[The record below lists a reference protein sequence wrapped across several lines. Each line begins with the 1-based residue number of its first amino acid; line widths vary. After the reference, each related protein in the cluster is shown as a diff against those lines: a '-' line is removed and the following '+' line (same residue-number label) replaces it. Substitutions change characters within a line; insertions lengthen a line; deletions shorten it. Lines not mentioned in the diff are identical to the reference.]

1 MLRCGEFL
9 DQGERGFMTSNQLL
23 DLKDLTH
30 GELERFVLDL
40 GQERYRANQ
49 LVKWLY
55 QKGTIN
61 FNEMTDLSK
70 PFREMLQRVAFIS
83 FLTPEKIETSVDG
96 SRKFLFS
103 LIDGQS
109 VETVLIPDEP
119 RLTLCIST
127 QVGCP
132 LGCRFCLTGRMGFI
146 RNLTPSEMLNQI
158 LAGQREAASQGRIT
172 NIVLMGMGEPLA
184 NYDNTVKAIE
194 IMQHELGLNLSAR
207 RITLSTAGLVPQ
219 MERLITAGLRF
230 QLALSL
236 NAADEDTRSLLMPI
250 NKSHPLKDILG
261 ICRRFPLRPRERL
274 TFEYV
279 LIEGINDSTRD
290 ALRLARLIKGIPC
303 KVNLI
308 PLNES
313 QELEFKRPS
322 DEKIR
327 EFQRVLLD
335 RHITCI
341 IRKSRGGD
349 ILAAC
354 GQLRAHCS

>member
-1 MLRCGEFL
+1 
-9 DQGERGFMTSNQLL
+9 MTSSRLL
-23 DLKDLTH
+23 DLKGLTQ
-30 GELERFVLDL
+30 GELEQFVLRL
-40 GQERYRANQ
+40 GQKRYRAKQ
-49 LVKWLY
+49 LVTWLY

-61 FNEMTDLSK
+61 FDEMTDLSK
-70 PFREMLQRVAFIS
+70 PLRETLYHEAFIS
-83 FLTPEKIETSVDG
+83 CLTSKKVETSTDG
-96 SRKFLFS
+96 SRKCLFS

-109 VETVLIPDEP
+109 VETVLIPDES

-132 LGCRFCLTGRMGFI
+132 LSCRFCLTGRMGFI

-158 LAGQREAASQGRIT
+158 LAVQREAASQGRIT
-172 NIVLMGMGEPLA
+172 NIVLMGMGEPLV

-194 IMQHELGLNLSAR
+194 IMEYQLGLGLSGR

-219 MERLITAGLRF
+219 MERLTTAGLRF
-230 QLALSL
+230 QLAVSL
-236 NAADEDTRSLLMPI
+236 NAADDDTRSFLMPI
-250 NKSHPLKDILG
+250 NKSYPLKDILEV
-261 ICRRFPLRPRERL
+261 CRRFPLRPRERV

-279 LIEGINDSTRD
+279 LIHGINDSPRD

-313 QELEFKRPS
+313 QELEFKRPC

-327 EFQRVLLD
+327 EFQKILLD
-335 RHITCI
+335 KHITCI

-349 ILAAC
+349 ISAAC
-354 GQLRAHCS
+354 GQLRAQ